1 MWRGRHKSP
10 LGREL
15 MDGNRSISKKMYGG
29 AHDFFSAIFKH
40 SSSSI
45 FNVEFNYV
53 EHLNKQYL
61 TPNYSAPWKP
71 SANKLAMLM
80 WERDL
85 IFLTACMH
93 KSRSRGHP
101 HPACYQF
108 WAIVDWWIK
117 QGGFDLRAIKEISG
131 VNPPARPHIRVLFR
145 LRSVFSLL
153 PEASRS

>member
-1 MWRGRHKSP
+1 
-10 LGREL
+10 
-15 MDGNRSISKKMYGG
+15 MYGG

-80 WERDL
+80 WERD
-85 IFLTACMH
+85 
-93 KSRSRGHP
+93 
-101 HPACYQF
+101 F
-108 WAIVDWWIK
+108 W
-117 QGGFDLRAIKEISG
+117 LRACTKAEAEDTPTLRATNSG
-131 VNPPARPHIRVLFR
+131 LLLTDELNRVDLIW
-145 LRSVFSLL
+145 
-153 PEASRS
+153 EQ